1 MALAPRSTTPPDDTV
16 YGLRLPRPMRDFLE
30 TESAS
35 GILLLAATVVALV
48 WVNSPWASSY
58 ASMWTTP
65 IELQFGTFAFST
77 ELGHLVNEGLMALF
91 FFMVG
96 LEIKYEFV
104 AGDLRRWKTA
114 SLPVICAI
122 GGVALPAVIFVIL
135 NAGHP
140 GANGWGIPM
149 ATDIA
154 FAVGVVTVLGSRVPP
169 SLKLFLLTLAV
180 VDDLIAI
187 IVIGIFYSS
196 GISLGPLA
204 VAAALL
210 IVIVFLRLARVHWWP
225 AFVVPGVAVWFA
237 IHASGASATVAG
249 VLLALLVP
257 ARPRAP
263 GEILRDWE
271 LDLTEDLT
279 PEDVRLLNRYAKT
292 AVSTAERVI
301 HDLHPS
307 VNFVILPLFA
317 LANAGVVL
325 SLDVFDAP
333 GATRVALGIGAGLV
347 LGKLLGISV
356 FGALAIRMGVADLP
370 RGATWPQFFGLAA
383 VAGIGFTVSL
393 FIANMAFTDPALVQA
408 AKLAILVASI
418 AAAGLGA
425 GLVIVTSRR
434 PTPRPGD
441 ARPHAAPPAAG

>member
-1 MALAPRSTTPPDDTV
+1 MALAPRSTLPPDETV
-16 YGLRLPRPMRDFLE
+16 YGRRLPRPLRDFLE

-35 GILLLAATVVALV
+35 GILLIAATVVALV

-58 ASMWTTP
+58 TTLWATH
-65 IELQFGTFAFST
+65 IDVQVGSFSFST

-104 AGDLRRWKTA
+104 AGDLRQWKTA
-114 SLPVICAI
+114 SLPVISAI
-122 GGVALPAVIFVIL
+122 GGVVVPALIFVIL

-154 FAVGVVTVLGSRVPP
+154 FAVGVVTVLASRVPP

-187 IVIGIFYSS
+187 IVIGVFYSS
-196 GISLGPLA
+196 GVSLGPLLVA
-204 VAAALL
+204 VALL
-210 IVIVFLRLARVHWWP
+210 VVILLLRLAHVHWWP

-237 IHASGASATVAG
+237 IHASGASATIAG

-271 LDLTEDLT
+271 LDLSDDLT
-279 PEDVRLLNRYAKT
+279 PEDVRLLHDYAKT

-301 HDLHPS
+301 HDMHPTVS
-307 VNFVILPLFA
+307 FVILPIFA

-333 GATRVALGIGAGLV
+333 GAPRLALGIGIGLV
-347 LGKLLGISV
+347 VGKLLGISL
-356 FGALAIRMGVADLP
+356 FGALAIRVGVANLP
-370 RGATWPQFFGLAA
+370 RDSTWAQFFGLAA
-383 VAGIGFTVSL
+383 VGGIGFTVSL
-393 FIANMAFTDPALVQA
+393 FITTMAFTDPRLIQA
-408 AKLAILVASI
+408 GKLAILVASL

-425 GLVIVTSRR
+425 IVLIIAARR
-434 PTPRPGD
+434 ATPPPG
-441 ARPHAAPPAAG
+441 A